1 MISAIFRVGVFFT
14 GVCFSLQPL
23 CGDLALEAFAE
34 PTSSFLF
41 EKDKSYSAV
50 IHTSKGKIVCLLYP
64 EKAPITVTNFLQ
76 LVEGKFYNGLS
87 FHRVIANFVIQSGS
101 PNNRGDGD
109 PGYTLPA
116 EIGLKHEL
124 GSLAC
129 PRIPDKCN
137 PNKRSNGSQFYITL
151 DKIPFLDGEDTVFGQ
166 IVDGFEIIK
175 NITESDK
182 VDRIEI
188 EIK

>member
-1 MISAIFRVGVFFT
+1 MPNTIFRISAFFVGM
-14 GVCFSLQPL
+14 CFSLQTLSSDLVPGAFSEPL
-23 CGDLALEAFAE
+23 
-34 PTSSFLF
+34 SSFSF
-41 EKDKSYSAV
+41 EKNKSYSAI
-50 IHTSKGKIVCLLYP
+50 IHTSKGKVTCVLYP

-76 LVEGKFYNGLS
+76 LVKGEFYTGLS
-87 FHRVIANFVIQSGS
+87 FHRVIPNFVIQSGS

-116 EIGLKHEL
+116 EIGLKHEI

-166 IVDGFEIIK
+166 IIEGFEIIK
-175 NITESDK
+175 SIEESDK
-182 VDRIEI
+182 IDRIEI

>member
-1 MISAIFRVGVFFT
+1 MAGKIFQMSVFFI
-14 GVCFSLQPL
+14 GAWCYLQPL
-23 CGDLALEAFAE
+23 YGDLTPEAFSE
-34 PTSSFLF
+34 PMSSFVF
-41 EKDKSYSAV
+41 EKDKSYSAI
-50 IHTSKGKIVCLLYP
+50 IHTSKGKIVCVLYP
-64 EKAPITVTNFLQ
+64 EKTPITVTNFLQ
-76 LVEGKFYNGLS
+76 LVEGEFYNGLC
-87 FHRVIANFVIQSGS
+87 FHRVIPNFVIQSGS

-116 EIGLKHEL
+116 EIGLKHEI

-137 PNKRSNGSQFYITL
+137 PNRRSNGSQFYITL

-175 NITESDK
+175 TIAEGDK
-182 VDRIEI
+182 IDRIEI

>member
-1 MISAIFRVGVFFT
+1 MVSAIFRIGAFFA
-14 GVCFSLQPL
+14 GVCFSLHPL
-23 CGDLALEAFAE
+23 CGDLTSE
-34 PTSSFLF
+34 PFVEPSSSCVF
-41 EKDKSYSAV
+41 EKDKSYSAI
-50 IHTSKGKIVCLLYP
+50 IHTSKGKLVCALYP

-76 LVEGKFYNGLS
+76 LVEGEFYNGLT

-101 PNNRGDGD
+101 SNNRGDGD

-129 PRIPDKCN
+129 PRIPDECN
-137 PNKRSNGSQFYITL
+137 PNRRSNGSQFYITL

-166 IVDGFEIIK
+166 VVEGFEIIK
-175 NITESDK
+175 NIVESDK
-182 VDRIEI
+182 IDRIEI
-188 EIK
+188 EVK